1 MKILIIGTH
10 RSGTSN
16 LMMALSEVF
25 EFKYIPEPWNQK
37 LNESLDKAIEREKSL
52 NEKIDLLVKDM
63 LIKEAKEKLTAVQC
77 DKLDKLMESV
87 PFVDGLKYKAKLDM
101 YVGVVA
107 DGKQPVFES
116 HKSDSKKLPWEK

>member
-1 MKILIIGTH
+1 
-10 RSGTSN
+10 
-16 LMMALSEVF
+16 
-25 EFKYIPEPWNQK
+25 
-37 LNESLDKAIEREKSL
+37 
-52 NEKIDLLVKDM
+52 
-63 LIKEAKEKLTAVQC
+63 
-77 DKLDKLMESV
+77 MESV